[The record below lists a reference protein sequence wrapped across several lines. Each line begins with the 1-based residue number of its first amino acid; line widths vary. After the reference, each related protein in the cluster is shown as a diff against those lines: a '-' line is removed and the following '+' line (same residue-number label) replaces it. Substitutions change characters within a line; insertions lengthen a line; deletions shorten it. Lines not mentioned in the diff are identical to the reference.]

1 MNTLNTEKQSYWQQ
15 NRTLE
20 AQVKVL
26 REKEKAVQND
36 ESPSRRNKVSP
47 GGD

>member
-1 MNTLNTEKQSYWQQ
+1 MNTLTTEKQSYWQQ

-20 AQVKVL
+20 VQVKVFWV
-26 REKEKAVQND
+26 KEKAFQND